1 MKNTYIPDPKMIDD
15 GIIDNIFSHFDKVFK
30 NKKNDKF
37 LLSLSGGSDSV
48 LLLYILIKYL
58 KFDKERIIIYQILK

>member
-1 MKNTYIPDPKMIDD
+1 MKNNYIPDPKMMDD
-15 GIIDNIFSHFDKVFK
+15 DMIDNIFSHFDKVLE

-58 KFDKERIIIYQILK
+58 

>member
-1 MKNTYIPDPKMIDD
+1 MKNNYIPDPQMIDD

-48 LLLYILIKYL
+48 LLLYILIKS
-58 KFDKERIIIYQILK
+58 IYW